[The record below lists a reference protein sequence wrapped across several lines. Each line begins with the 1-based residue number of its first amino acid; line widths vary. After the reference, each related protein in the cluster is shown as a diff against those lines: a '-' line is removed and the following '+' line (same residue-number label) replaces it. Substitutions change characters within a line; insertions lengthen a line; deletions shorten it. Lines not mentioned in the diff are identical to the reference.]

1 MKSPLLTLVLLGFG
15 SSCFASSVSITTT
28 SLPNGTDNTQYSAVV
43 DASGGCTPYSWA
55 LISGQLPAGVTMK
68 PSATSTSLS
77 LTGTPTTAATYSFT
91 VSVNGC
97 GNHASRMS
105 YKVVIQ
111 PTANHVVDLHWTAPS
126 SNDLAGYNVYRG
138 PSATS
143 LNKIN
148 SGLVASTLY
157 DDASISN
164 GSTYYYA
171 VTTVDIYGKESAKS
185 STIETTIP

>member
-1 MKSPLLTLVLLGFG
+1 MKSPLLALILLGLVP
-15 SSCFASSVSITTT
+15 SCFASSISITTT
-28 SLPNGTDNTQYSAVV
+28 SLPNGTANTPYSAVI

-55 LISGQLPAGVTMK
+55 LTSGQLPAGVTMK
-68 PSATSTSLS
+68 PSATSLS
-77 LTGTPTTAATYSFT
+77 LAGTPTTAATYSFT
-91 VSVNGC
+91 VSVTAC
-97 GNHASRMS
+97 GKHDTLRS

-126 SNDLAGYNVYRG
+126 GNDLAGYNVYRG

-143 LNKIN
+143 LSKIN
-148 SGLVASTLY
+148 PGLVASTLY
-157 DDASISN
+157 DDSSVSN

-185 STIETTIP
+185 STIAATIP

>member
-1 MKSPLLTLVLLGFG
+1 MKSPLLALIVLGFVP
-15 SSCFASSVSITTT
+15 SCLASNVSITTA
-28 SLPNGTDNTQYSAVV
+28 SLPNGTATTPYSAVI

-55 LISGQLPAGVTMK
+55 LSSGQLPAGVTMK
-68 PSATSTSLS
+68 PSATSLS
-77 LTGTPTTAATYSFT
+77 LAGTPTSPATYSFT
-91 VSVNGC
+91 VSVTAC
-97 GNHASRMS
+97 GKHASLRS

-143 LNKIN
+143 LSKIN
-148 SGLVASTLY
+148 PGLVASALY
-157 DDASISN
+157 DDSSVSN

-171 VTTVDIYGKESAKS
+171 VTAVDIYGKESTKS
-185 STIETTIP
+185 GIIETTIP

>member
-1 MKSPLLTLVLLGFG
+1 MKSPLLALVLIGFG
-15 SSCFASSVSITTT
+15 SSCFAVSITTT
-28 SLPNGTDNTQYSAVV
+28 SLPNGTANTPYSAVI

-55 LISGQLPAGVTMK
+55 LASGKLPAGVTIK
-68 PSATSTSLS
+68 PSATSLS
-77 LTGTPTTAATYSFT
+77 LAGTPTTAATYSFT
-91 VSVNGC
+91 VSVSAC
-97 GNHASRMS
+97 GKHASQMS

-126 SNDLAGYNVYRG
+126 GSDLAGYNVYRG

-143 LNKIN
+143 LSKIN
-148 SGLVASTLY
+148 PGLVASTLY
-157 DDASISN
+157 DDSSVSN

-185 STIETTIP
+185 STIERTIP

>member
-28 SLPNGTDNTQYSAVV
+28 SLPNGTANTAYSAVI

-55 LISGQLPAGVTMK
+55 LTSGQLPAGVTMK
-68 PSATSTSLS
+68 ASATSLS
-77 LTGTPTTAATYSFT
+77 LAGTPTAAATYSFT
-91 VSVNGC
+91 VSVNAC
-97 GNHASRMS
+97 GKHASRMS
-105 YKVVIQ
+105 YKVIIQ